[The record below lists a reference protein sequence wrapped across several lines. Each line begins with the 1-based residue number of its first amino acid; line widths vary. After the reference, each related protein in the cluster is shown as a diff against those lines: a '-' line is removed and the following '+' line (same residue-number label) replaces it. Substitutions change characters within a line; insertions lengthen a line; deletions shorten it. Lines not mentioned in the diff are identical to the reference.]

1 MSESETDTGTGTDTE
16 TGAASVEVLD
26 AADVPAEVDSA
37 ALERMELAAT
47 VLDDGFRV
55 PGTDFRFGVDPIL
68 GVLPVAGD
76 SVATALSL
84 YIVLEAVFAGVSL
97 FTVARMVLN
106 ISVDYAGG
114 LLPVAGDLFDAYWKA
129 NRRNVDLAARDLAG
143 QAD

>member
-143 QAD
+143 QAE

>member
-1 MSESETDTGTGTDTE
+1 MSESETDTGTGTETE

-26 AADVPAEVDSA
+26 AADVPAGVDSA

-106 ISVDYAGG
+106 LTVDYAGG

-129 NRRNVDLAARDLAG
+129 NRRNVNLAARDLAG
-143 QAD
+143 QAE